1 MQSAGVSR
9 SMIDIA
15 ALCRPMA
22 RIAQP
27 TLWEGL
33 IKLPRRQFLQF
44 GATAAAQP
52 PILRSAWAQTF
63 PSRRITIVVP
73 FPPGALTNNIARTLA
88 EGMRASLGQSIIVEN
103 VAGADGTIGTARVA
117 HAAPDGHTLVLG
129 TWNTHVTNA
138 AVYALEYDVVKDFEP
153 VVLLPDAPMVLI
165 VKKTMPANNLNEFI
179 AWLKAHPDQAS
190 MGTAGAGSPPDVL
203 GRLLREKTGTQFG
216 LVPYRGAAP
225 AMQDVLAGQIDAMFL
240 NIAAALPQVA
250 SGGVK
255 ALGVTSEK
263 RMAVAPEILTMDE
276 AGLHGFYFRFW
287 AALFAPRG
295 TPRNII
301 DKLNVAAVKTLT
313 DPSIR
318 QKLEGEGFE
327 IPPSEKQTPE
337 ALAAFQKAEIEK
349 WWPIIKEAGIKP
361 Q

>member
-1 MQSAGVSR
+1 M
-9 SMIDIA
+9 
-15 ALCRPMA
+15 
-22 RIAQP
+22 
-27 TLWEGL
+27 
-33 IKLPRRQFLQF
+33 
-44 GATAAAQP
+44 
-52 PILRSAWAQTF
+52 
-63 PSRRITIVVP
+63 P

-88 EGMRASLGQSIIVEN
+88 EGMRVSLGQSVIVEN
-103 VAGADGTIGTARVA
+103 VAGADGTIGTGRVA
-117 HAAPDGHTLVLG
+117 RAAPDGYTLVLG

-138 AVYALEYDVVKDFEP
+138 AVYALDYDVMKDFEP

-165 VKKTMPANNLNEFI
+165 VRKTMPANSLNEFT

-203 GRLLREKTGTQFG
+203 GRLLRKETGTQFG

-240 NIAAALPQVA
+240 NLAAALPQVA
-250 SGGVK
+250 SGNVK
-255 ALGVTSEK
+255 ALGVTSQK
-263 RMAVAPEILTMDE
+263 RMGVAPEIPTMDE
-276 AGLHGFYFRFW
+276 AGLRGFYFRFW

-295 TPRNII
+295 TPRDII
-301 DKLNVAAVKTLT
+301 DKLNAAAVKTLT

-327 IPPSEKQTPE
+327 IPPPEKQTPA

-349 WWPIIKEAGIKP
+349 WWPIVKEAGIRP

>member
-1 MQSAGVSR
+1 M
-9 SMIDIA
+9 
-15 ALCRPMA
+15 
-22 RIAQP
+22 
-27 TLWEGL
+27 
-33 IKLPRRQFLQF
+33 KLPRREFLHLAA
-44 GATAAAQP
+44 GAAALPVMSRTATA
-52 PILRSAWAQTF
+52 QTY
-63 PSRRITIVVP
+63 PSRPITMVVP

-88 EGMRASLGQSIIVEN
+88 AGMHTSLSQPVIVEN
-103 VAGADGTIGTARVA
+103 VGGADGTIGTGRVA
-117 HAAPDGHTLVLG
+117 HAAPNGYTLVLG

-138 AVYALEYDVVKDFEP
+138 AIYALEYDVVKDFEP
-153 VVLLPDAPMVLI
+153 IVLLPDAPMVLV

-203 GRLLREKTGTQFG
+203 GRLLRKETGTQFG

-225 AMQDVLAGQIDAMFL
+225 AMQDVLAEQIDAMFL

-250 SGGVK
+250 SGSVK
-255 ALGVTSEK
+255 ALGVTAEK
-263 RMAVAPEILTMDE
+263 RMSVAPEIPTMEE
-276 AGLHGFYFRFW
+276 AGLGGFYFRFW

-295 TPRNII
+295 TPNEII
-301 DKLNVAAVKTLT
+301 DKLNVAAVETLT
-313 DPSIR
+313 DRNIR
-318 QKLEGEGFE
+318 QKLEAQGFE
-327 IPPSEKQTPE
+327 IPPPEKQTPE

>member
-1 MQSAGVSR
+1 MR
-9 SMIDIA
+9 DR
-15 ALCRPMA
+15 ALAPRWRCLPGSNA
-22 RIAQP
+22 
-27 TLWEGL
+27 TSWEES
-33 IKLPRRQFLQF
+33 IKLPRRQSLQF
-44 GATAAAQP
+44 GAGAAALLS
-52 PILRSAWAQTF
+52 IARLAWAQTF

-73 FPPGALTNNIARTLA
+73 FPPGALTNNVARTLA
-88 EGMRASLGQSIIVEN
+88 EGMHTSLDQPVIVEN
-103 VAGADGTIGTARVA
+103 IAGADGTIGTGRVA
-117 HAAPDGHTLVLG
+117 HAAPDGYTLVLG

-138 AVYALEYDVVKDFEP
+138 AIYALEYDVVRDFEP

-165 VKKTMPANNLNEFI
+165 VKKTMPGNNLNEFI
-179 AWLKAHPDQAS
+179 AWLKAYPDKAS

-203 GRLLREKTGTQFG
+203 GRLLRKETGTQFG

-250 SGGVK
+250 SGSVK

-263 RMAVAPEILTMDE
+263 RMAVAPEIPTMDE
-276 AGLHGFYFRFW
+276 AGLRGFYFRFW

-295 TPRNII
+295 TRSDII

-318 QKLEGEGFE
+318 QKLEAQGFE
-327 IPPSEKQTPE
+327 IPPPEKQTPK

-349 WWPIIKEAGIKP
+349 WWPIIKEAGIRP